1 MATLTKLE
9 FGSMALLSHGH
20 PDETR
25 VWVGSLLTLSLPR
38 CLVSSLPI
46 PGLDGWQMLL
56 LGAEGLL
63 RRPLPSGAKEIADAF
78 AGLLFVFAFSRC

>member
-1 MATLTKLE
+1 
-9 FGSMALLSHGH
+9 
-20 PDETR
+20 
-25 VWVGSLLTLSLPR
+25 
-38 CLVSSLPI
+38 
-46 PGLDGWQMLL
+46 MLL